1 MAKIFISHSSKDKEV
16 VDLFKNIILNAGL
29 GISDNDIAYT
39 SAPETGVPTGGN
51 IPQYIK
57 DNIAD
62 SDFVFFMIS
71 DNYRQ
76 SEVCL
81 NEMGAAWALDK
92 NIKPLLLH
100 NVSFESVGWLYR
112 MNLCAK
118 IDDADRLDELRDEF
132 LDKYDSRTKT
142 AVWNRQKAEF
152 IAQIATLT
160 PNNTALISINTPI
173 IEEDEELGLLD
184 YREAF
189 DNHIF
194 DFLKIIGIV
203 NNAYNNLATQTG
215 HRTQQLQSISPQTF
229 NVAQTRSIMIGMA
242 NEMNQMSQVI
252 EENVPLLNE
261 KYDAIIESA
270 KQLQQ
275 CPDLDTAVKSDNR
288 AAVQGMLEQLI
299 LAKDATIEGRKTL
312 NSNINMEKSQILAKK
327 RLLNAFTSL
336 INSYD
341 VWITKT
347 TELLKA

>member
-1 MAKIFISHSSKDKEV
+1 MSKIFISHSSLDKDI

-29 GISDNDIAYT
+29 GIADDDIAYT
-39 SAPETGVPTGGN
+39 SAPETGVPTGCN

-71 DNYRQ
+71 DNYRK

-92 NIKPLLLH
+92 NVKPILLYDVPF
-100 NVSFESVGWLYR
+100 NSVGWLYG

-118 IDDADRLDELRDEF
+118 IDDSGRLDELRDEF
-132 LDKYDSRTKT
+132 LDKYDSRPKT
-142 AVWNRQKAEF
+142 AVWNKQKTEF
-152 IAQIATLT
+152 IDRIATLT
-160 PNNTALISINTPI
+160 PNNAALIRIDTPI
-173 IEEDEELGLLD
+173 MEEDEELGLLD

-189 DNHIF
+189 DNHIY
-194 DFLKIIGIV
+194 DFIQIMNVV
-203 NNAYNNLATQTG
+203 NNAYNDLSAQTA
-215 HRTQQLQSISPQTF
+215 HRTQQLQLISLQTF
-229 NVAQTRSIMIGMA
+229 NTAQTRGIMIGMA
-242 NEMNQMSQVI
+242 HEMNQMSQVI

-275 CPDLDTAVKSDNR
+275 CSDLDVAVKSENR
-288 AAVQGMLEQLI
+288 TAVQEMLEQLI
-299 LAKDATIEGRKTL
+299 LAKDAIIEGQKTL
-312 NSNINMEKSQILAKK
+312 NANVNMEKSQIAAKK
-327 RLLNAFTSL
+327 RLLKALESL
-336 INSYD
+336 INAYKD
-341 VWITKT
+341 WITKT